1 MSSLSLTSKGQ
12 VTVPVKIRRSLG
24 LNPGDRVKFVEQ
36 KGKYFIER
44 DNDDISSIFGM
55 FKAKRSASLE
65 QMETAIS
72 AGWRRRARR

>member
-12 VTVPVKIRRSLG
+12 VTVPVKIRRCLG

-36 KGKYFIER
+36 EGKYFIER

-55 FKAKRSASLE
+55 FKAKKSVSLK
-65 QMETAIS
+65 QMEEAIA
-72 AGWRRRARR
+72 AGWSRRARS

>member
-36 KGKYFIER
+36 KGKFFIER

>member
-24 LNPGDRVKFVEQ
+24 LSPGDRVKFIEE
-36 KGKYFIER
+36 KGKFFIQR

-55 FKAKRSASLE
+55 FKAKKSVSLE
-65 QMETAIS
+65 QMDEAIA
-72 AGWRRRARR
+72 AGWSRRARR

>member
-55 FKAKRSASLE
+55 FKAKKSASLE
-65 QMETAIS
+65 QMETVIS

>member
-1 MSSLSLTSKGQ
+1 MPSLSLTSKGQ

-55 FKAKRSASLE
+55 FKAKKSASLE

>member
-36 KGKYFIER
+36 KGKFFIER

-55 FKAKRSASLE
+55 FKAKKSASLE
-65 QMETAIS
+65 QMETAI
-72 AGWRRRARR
+72 AMGWNRRARR